1 MFRFVCGDR
10 AFFFFFVA
18 GFNLIL
24 LKNYIT
30 ICAKFILKVG
40 NIASNALVNGVSI
53 LFRRRFCLIFV
64 I

>member
-10 AFFFFFVA
+10 AFFFFFVV

-40 NIASNALVNGVSI
+40 NIASNALVKWSI
-53 LFRRRFCLIFV
+53 HIV
-64 I
+64 